1 MPSACVV
8 QKIFAA
14 VNDPLHCAFYGC
26 VCSICRFKYFLDL
39 DECLN
44 LLYFAVY
51 LGLRNVHAGIL
62 HKFTI
67 SMLWGLL
74 SLNEELITMY
84 EEHTAL
90 EVWNPS
96 LRLFEKIIA

>member
-14 VNDPLHCAFYGC
+14 VNDPLHCVFYGC
-26 VCSICRFKYFLDL
+26 VCSICRFKYFFST
-39 DECLN
+39 

-51 LGLRNVHAGIL
+51 LGLRSVHAGIL

-96 LRLFEKIIA
+96 LRFFEKIIA

>member
-1 MPSACVV
+1 MIHSIVCFMVAYVPSVDL
-8 QKIFAA
+8 
-14 VNDPLHCAFYGC
+14 NT
-26 VCSICRFKYFLDL
+26 FLDL
-39 DECLN
+39 DERLS

-51 LGLRNVHAGIL
+51 LGLRNVHAGTL
-62 HKFTI
+62 RKFTI
-67 SMLWGLL
+67 SMLWGLF

-96 LRLFEKIIA
+96 L

>member
-1 MPSACVV
+1 MIHSIVCFMVAYVPSVDL
-8 QKIFAA
+8 
-14 VNDPLHCAFYGC
+14 NT
-26 VCSICRFKYFLDL
+26 FLDL
-39 DECLN
+39 DERLS

-62 HKFTI
+62 NKFTI
-67 SMLWGLL
+67 SMLWGLF

>member
-1 MPSACVV
+1 MIHSIVCFMVAYVPSVDL
-8 QKIFAA
+8 
-14 VNDPLHCAFYGC
+14 NT
-26 VCSICRFKYFLDL
+26 FLDL
-39 DECLN
+39 DECLS

-96 LRLFEKIIA
+96 LRLFEKIIVQNIWL